1 MAAGSERAATA
12 DVVWLPDDTEE
23 SVVGTSLHQ
32 QAIGAIFATLEQV
45 RLEQSE
51 TWGAGNQMRVEGL
64 TRRDGTLYTP
74 MPDILVHPHP
84 IAPDVPTITLAVD
97 GPPWL
102 VIEVASRSTV
112 AADVGEKGATYARAG
127 VQEYLVF
134 DPTAHLLDRRGTQVR
149 AWRLQG
155 TGFTPWQPT
164 ADGLWHSTS
173 IGVSFQPQGVLLGI
187 YDRHGVFMPPYSQER
202 RRRLA
207 AERRAADVE
216 RRAADVERHAA
227 DVEQRAA
234 DVEQRATDAQRR
246 IAELEAELRRLRGE
260 DA

>member
-1 MAAGSERAATA
+1 MAAGSERTATA

-32 QAIGAIFATLEQV
+32 QAIGALFATLEQV
-45 RLEQSE
+45 RVEQGE
-51 TWGAGNQMRVEGL
+51 TWGVGNQMRVEGF

-84 IAPDVPTITLAVD
+84 IAPDVPTITLAID
-97 GPPWL
+97 GTPWL
-102 VIEVASRSTV
+102 IIEVASRSTV
-112 AADVGEKGATYARAG
+112 AADVGEKGATYARRG
-127 VQEYLVF
+127 VREYLVF
-134 DPTAHLLDRRGTQVR
+134 DPTAQLLDRRGTQVR

-155 TGFTPWQPT
+155 TGFTPWQPA
-164 ADGLWHSTS
+164 ADGRWHSTS

-207 AERRAADVE
+207 AERRAADIEQHAADVE
-216 RRAADVERHAA
+216 RRAADVER
-227 DVEQRAA
+227 RAG
-234 DVEQRATDAQRR
+234 DAQRR

>member
-32 QAIGAIFATLEQV
+32 QAIGALFATLEQV
-45 RLEQSE
+45 RVEQGE
-51 TWGAGNQMRVEGL
+51 TWGVGNQMRVEGFK
-64 TRRDGTLYTP
+64 RRDGTLYTP
-74 MPDILVHPHP
+74 MPDILVHPRA
-84 IAPDVPTITLAVD
+84 IAPDIPTITLAVD
-97 GPPWL
+97 GLPWL
-102 VIEVASRSTV
+102 IIEAASRSTV
-112 AADVGEKGATYARAG
+112 AADVGEKAATYARGG
-127 VQEYLVF
+127 VREYLVF
-134 DPTAHLLDRRGTQVR
+134 DPTAQLLDRQGTQVR

-155 TGFTPWQPT
+155 TGFTPWQPA
-164 ADGLWHSTS
+164 ADGRWHSTS

-207 AERRAADVE
+207 AEQRAV
-216 RRAADVERHAA
+216 

-234 DVEQRATDAQRR
+234 DVEQHAADAQRR
-246 IAELEAELRRLRGE
+246 IAELEAELRRLRAE